1 MTGREAAEKV
11 AGLLGNITADDIM
24 GRSRLYPVAVARQLV
39 MWYLVRVLGFSAN
52 KAGEM
57 LGRTHVTIGFG
68 LQQIENIL
76 ELNRDYDRKIIAAAV
91 ALQEEQN
98 GIQEYD

>member
-39 MWYLVRVLGFSAN
+39 MWYLVRVLDFSAN

-57 LGRTHVTIGFG
+57 LGRTHVTVGFG
-68 LQQIENIL
+68 LQQIENII
-76 ELNRDYDRKIIAAAV
+76 ELNRDYDRKIICAAATLLKERDG
-91 ALQEEQN
+91 LQKH
-98 GIQEYD
+98 D